1 MSNYINRT
9 SNTIFRMSSIKGQY
23 LDQVGEQYNSH
34 YYSLVE
40 TYVDYAVIAARL
52 WGSDFMDL
60 FSMNDVIRNMNRE
73 IVLALGRIT
82 EIDNDKLE
90 NIMPDDETLALF
102 NQELRPILR
111 TIESW
116 IDMMDQLPHSL
127 GDGSAE

>member
-1 MSNYINRT
+1 
-9 SNTIFRMSSIKGQY
+9 MSSIKGQY